1 MLEVIVKKKIRK
13 CVDSL
18 PVPERRRFGL
28 LIESLKARGPVQG
41 SFPNYSKLGG
51 NKHHCHLS
59 PRWVACWEETEK
71 GVKIEVYY
79 VGNRGN
85 APY

>member
-1 MLEVIVKKKIRK
+1 MFEVIVKSRVRK
-13 CVDSL
+13 DADSL
-18 PVPERRRFGL
+18 PASERRRFGIL
-28 LIESLKARGPVQG
+28 LESLRSRGPVQG

-51 NKHHCHLS
+51 NRHHCHLS

-71 GVKIEVYY
+71 GIKIEVYY

>member
-1 MLEVIVKKKIRK
+1 MFEVIVKEKIRE

-18 PVPERRRFGL
+18 PKSERRRFRL
-28 LIESLKARGPVQG
+28 LAESLKVRGPVQG
-41 SFPNYSKLGG
+41 TFPNYSKLGG

-59 PRWVACWEETEK
+59 PRWVACWEETK
-71 GVKIEVYY
+71 KRVKIEVYY
-79 VGNRGN
+79 VGSRGN